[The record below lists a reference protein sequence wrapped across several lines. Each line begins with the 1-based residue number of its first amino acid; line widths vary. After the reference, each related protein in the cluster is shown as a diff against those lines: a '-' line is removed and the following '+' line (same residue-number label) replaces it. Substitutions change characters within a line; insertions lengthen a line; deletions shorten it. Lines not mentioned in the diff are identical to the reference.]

1 MSTLNDDFS
10 EIYQQFVAGNFA
22 TQLSSAGK
30 FSRSETGQVIEMTL
44 NRDTNT
50 PGDSQ
55 QGQAKLCHHPPPPT
69 TSQNIST
76 TTHYHPPPA
85 KIYHH
90 YPLSLTTIHQHPPTA
105 KIYLPLPITSQ
116 KNDHHPTKAKINL
129 FITSF

>member
-55 QGQAKLCHHPPPPT
+55 QVQAKLCHHPPPPT
-69 TSQNIST
+69 TTHHQPKYIHHHPLPPTTSQNISPLPTITYHHPSAPTNSQNIST
-76 TTHYHPPPA
+76 ATYHFP
-85 KIYHH
+85 K
-90 YPLSLTTIHQHPPTA
+90 
-105 KIYLPLPITSQ
+105 K
-116 KNDHHPTKAKINL
+116 
-129 FITSF
+129 